1 MGVLELNR
9 DDLMRIALE
18 RQKSMPSGEDAL
30 FRMYSRKSF
39 HGRNIYPPGPDFNQ
53 SDTPSSE
60 RIGAVTSGLAAF
72 TGTWNRQTALHLL
85 RRTGFGYKKTHAD
98 TLQLLTMSQAVDL
111 VLAINAT
118 PPAPP
123 VNWYQPMWADEA
135 GVPYGA
141 DWTNSVIN
149 DITNGITTN
158 IYRSEGLKGWLTE
171 LAVNQDITIREKMVM
186 FWYHLIPVDF
196 DTVLDSNNVYCA
208 TNSARICYQYIK
220 MFRDNCL
227 GNYKSII
234 QQIAL
239 APAMMYYLNNQA
251 NNLVAP
257 DENFAREIM
266 ELFTLGKG
274 PESQYTQNDVIAA
287 AKVLTGWRVENLNSV
302 SPTTTFNSTLH
313 DFSSKQFSSFFGNTV
328 IAGTGATELATFID
342 MIFSKSKIVSEYIVR
357 RLYRFFVYYD
367 IDSNVETN
375 VIVPLA
381 QIFVN
386 NNWNILP
393 VLQTLFKSQHFYD
406 IANRGVYIKS
416 PFDLIVGTSRSFNL
430 STTIADQTNYYNQA
444 YVWIFYNNVALRV
457 MEQVMGE
464 MPNVSGWP
472 PFYQVPSFH
481 QLWINA
487 ITTQQRFFMMTAV
500 VFGFNIN
507 PQPAVLAARIEIDE
521 IAFFRQYLTDTAI
534 RNPNTVVST
543 AVDNLLPIGLSL
555 TERNSIKT
563 ETLLFGQ
570 TGGFG
575 DAYWTFAWNAYLL
588 DPNNLD
594 NANIVRFGLKNL
606 LYIIIGLP
614 EYQLT

>member
-1 MGVLELNR
+1 MGGLDLNR

-18 RQKSMPSGEDAL
+18 RRKSMPSGEDAL
-30 FRMYSRKSF
+30 FKMYSRKSF

-53 SDTPSSE
+53 SDEPSYL
-60 RIGAVTSGLAAF
+60 RVGNVTSGLAQF

-85 RRTGFGYKKTHAD
+85 RRTGFGHKKAHAD
-98 TLQLLTMSQAVDL
+98 VLQALTMSQAVDL
-111 VLAINAT
+111 VLAVNPT

-123 VNWYQPMWADEA
+123 INWYQPLWADEV
-135 GVPYGA
+135 GLPYGA
-141 DWTNSVIN
+141 DWTTSVIN
-149 DITNGITTN
+149 SITDGITTN
-158 IYRSEGLKGWLTE
+158 IYRSEGLKMWLTE
-171 LAVNQDITIREKMVM
+171 LAVNQDATIREKMVM

-196 DTVLDSNNVYCA
+196 NTVLDSNNEYCA

-227 GNYKSII
+227 GNFKSII
-234 QQIAL
+234 QQVAL

-302 SPTTTFNSTLH
+302 SPTTTFNPLFH
-313 DFSSKQFSSFFGNTV
+313 DFSNKQFSSFFGNTV
-328 IAGTGATELATFID
+328 ISGTGATELTAFID
-342 MIFSKSKIVSEYIVR
+342 MIFAKSKIVSEYIVR

-367 IDSNVETN
+367 IDANVESN

-406 IANRGVYIKS
+406 IANRGVFIKS
-416 PFDLIVGTSRSFNL
+416 PFDLFVGSSRTFNL
-430 STTIADQTNYYNQA
+430 ATTVSNPSNFYYQG
-444 YVWIFYNNVALRV
+444 YVWLFYNNVALRV

-472 PFYQVPSFH
+472 PFYQVPTFH

-487 ITTQQRFFMMTAV
+487 ITTQQRFFMMAAI
-500 VFGFNIN
+500 VFGFDIN
-507 PQPAVLAARIEIDE
+507 PEPEVVATRIEIDE
-521 IAFFRQYLTDTAI
+521 IAFFRQYLTDVQI
-534 RNPNTVVST
+534 RDPNLVVST

-555 TERNSIKT
+555 AERNSIKT
-563 ETLLFGQ
+563 ETLLYDLV
-570 TGGFG
+570 G
-575 DAYWTFAWNAYLL
+575 DFYWTFAWNQYLL
-588 DPNNLD
+588 DPNNED
-594 NANIVRFGLKNL
+594 ATIVVRFGLKNL
-606 LYIIIGLP
+606 IYTLIALP
-614 EYQLT
+614 EYQLA